1 MKYNKKY
8 QELFNALLIKYGI
21 EPDEEWTNIEWKIL
35 IDSKLD
41 TKQRDLFYNEL
52 VNLDLNYKGWTHH
65 RSTQEEIKEDMT
77 KKVETEEE
85 FARLVEI
92 AEETI
97 DFFAENALEHERT
110 GEMIDRIG
118 LVNFL
123 EGIGVQLF
131 DRVDG
136 DFFTVLGLPL
146 TPLLGALRKA
156 GTLDQ

>member
-1 MKYNKKY
+1 MKDNKKY

-85 FARLVEI
+85 FKKCPYCAEDIKFAAIKCRHCHSDLRSSQTEETTHR
-92 AEETI
+92 EETI
-97 DFFAENALEHERT
+97 QTFEPPPSYGFFFCSCN
-110 GEMIDRIG
+110 
-118 LVNFL
+118 
-123 EGIGVQLF
+123 LF
-131 DRVDG
+131 SEV
-136 DFFTVLGLPL
+136 F
-146 TPLLGALRKA
+146 
-156 GTLDQ
+156 